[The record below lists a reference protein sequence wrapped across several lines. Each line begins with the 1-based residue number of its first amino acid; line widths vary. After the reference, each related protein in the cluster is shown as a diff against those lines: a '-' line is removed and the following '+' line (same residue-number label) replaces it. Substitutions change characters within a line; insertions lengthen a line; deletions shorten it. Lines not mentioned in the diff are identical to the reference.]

1 VNSIHSQELSGTGHD
16 DGPAQRKLK
25 ILQLCAVDF
34 TIYHFVLPLGRE
46 LRDRFDVHFCSSPG
60 PYVEKIQKE
69 GFTFHGIPI
78 SRSYNVLS
86 HMSSLK
92 AVRTLMLRERFDV
105 VHTHTPIASLIGRFA
120 ARLSKVP
127 LILYTAHGFYFHD
140 RMKPFTRRMFVGLEK
155 FGGMFTDHIFTVS
168 GEDYH
173 SAIAL
178 NIINENKV
186 EHTGNGVDL
195 DRFDPNRIDGRRD
208 AIRERLGISP
218 ERLVVCIVGRLVREK
233 GYIELVHA
241 VDKVR
246 RTVPD
251 VLVLVVG
258 GALESDHDDASI
270 EIMQTVTDSGL
281 EDQFKFLSFRSD
293 VEELLYASDVFTLP
307 SYREGLPVSV
317 MEAMAMEL
325 PVVATNIRGARET
338 VQDGVSGLL
347 VEVGD
352 VDALAD
358 ALASLLVDKEKRRE
372 MGKQGRVIACQQFDQ
387 NIIIKKQK
395 KRILQL
401 AEKKGI
407 YAGR

>member
-1 VNSIHSQELSGTGHD
+1 M
-16 DGPAQRKLK
+16 LK
-25 ILQLCAVDF
+25 
-34 TIYHFVLPLGRE
+34 
-46 LRDRFDVHFCSSPG
+46 
-60 PYVEKIQKE
+60 
-69 GFTFHGIPI
+69 
-78 SRSYNVLS
+78 
-86 HMSSLK
+86 
-92 AVRTLMLRERFDV
+92 ERFDV
-105 VHTHTPIASLIGRFA
+105 VHTHTPIASLIGRSA

-155 FGGMFTDHIFTVS
+155 VGGMFTDHIFTVS

-173 SAIAL
+173 SAVAL

-195 DRFDPNRIDGRRD
+195 DRFDPKRFDGMRD
-208 AIRERLGISP
+208 TIRERLGISP
-218 ERLVVCIVGRLVREK
+218 DQLVVCIVGRLVREK

-241 VDKVR
+241 IKKVR
-246 RTVPD
+246 KTVPG
-251 VLVLVVG
+251 VLILVVG
-258 GALESDHDDASI
+258 GALESDHDDASA
-270 EIMQTVTDSGL
+270 EIMQTVSDRGL
-281 EDQFKFLSFRSD
+281 EDHFRFLSFRSD

-347 VEVGD
+347 VEVED

-358 ALASLLVDKEKRRE
+358 ALASLLVDKDKRRE
-372 MGKQGRVIACQQFDQ
+372 MGKQGRAIACQRFDQ
-387 NIIIKKQK
+387 KIIIKKQK
-395 KRILQL
+395 ERILQL
-401 AEKKGI
+401 AEEKGI